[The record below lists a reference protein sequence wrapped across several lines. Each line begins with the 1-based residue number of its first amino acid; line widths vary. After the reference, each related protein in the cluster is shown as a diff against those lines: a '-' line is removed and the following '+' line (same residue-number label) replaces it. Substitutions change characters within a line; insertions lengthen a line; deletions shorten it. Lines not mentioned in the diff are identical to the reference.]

1 LAGALDTARVEPFA
15 ELREELLAVPFA
27 EPALFLEML
36 LAELRAGA
44 FAAGFPLAVPVAL
57 TFPADFGT
65 AFVFPCS

>member
-1 LAGALDTARVEPFA
+1 LDAVRVEPFA

-44 FAAGFPLAVPVAL
+44 FAAGFPWAVPVAL
-57 TFPADFGT
+57 AFPADFGT
-65 AFVFPCS
+65 VLVFPCS